1 MEFICIMTNN
11 KNISL
16 IIRLYFGIICSM
28 IMTSCGL
35 FESNDDFSDKDGA
48 EKVYVAL
55 QGLNKIGIININS
68 GEVEEIDIN
77 YHSVDCSGFNNVT
90 DCANNGCMWH
100 DMGEMNSHC
109 MSHGDSHSNHA
120 PHFISIDQSNKYWFV
135 TTMMSGW
142 VGRYSLNTGN
152 LIDKIF
158 VGDSPALMAIDE
170 NKQILYVS
178 RMMLMEDGQ
187 HGAQTSFIQTIDY
200 SDPEKM
206 VFKEPLD
213 ATIQGP
219 HAVAINS
226 DGSELYTATFEGDW
240 LYQFMLEENNIRY
253 TIPLETGYSLD
264 INDPYPTKRMK
275 PVQAVLVEDSLL
287 ILSCSAG
294 KWVDNSGIWH
304 DIPGQVHLW
313 NVSSQPMERKDT
325 FLFNW
330 DSRPWHLIES
340 PTSNRVFVVL
350 KGEDYDIYPNSD
362 GVACLSYTSE
372 GMINDEPEWITRSV
386 NFEELHGIDISDDG
400 MTLFVSGFVD
410 GKLHVLDAFSGELK
424 ESIYLGPRL
433 ETQAAGVKYLRQN

>member
-1 MEFICIMTNN
+1 MKHM
-11 KNISL
+11 
-16 IIRLYFGIICSM
+16 YFGIICSIM
-28 IMTSCGL
+28 MTSCGL
-35 FESNDDFSDKDGA
+35 FESNNDFSDTDSA
-48 EKVYVAL
+48 DKVYVAL
-55 QGLNKIGIININS
+55 QGLDKIGIVNINS
-68 GEVEEIDIN
+68 GVVEEIEIN

-109 MSHGDSHSNHA
+109 LSHGVSNA
-120 PHFISIDQSNKYWFV
+120 PHFIAIDYTNSYWFV

-142 VGRYSLNTGN
+142 VGRYSLNTGD
-152 LIDKIF
+152 LIDTIF

-170 NKQILYVS
+170 NKSILYVS
-178 RMMLMEDGQ
+178 RMMLMGSNQ
-187 HGAQTSFIQTIDY
+187 HGSQTSFIQTIDY

-206 VFKEPLD
+206 ELKEPLD

-226 DGSELYTATFEGDW
+226 DGSKLFTSTFEGDW
-240 LYQFMLEENNIRY
+240 LYKFMLEDNYIRY
-253 TIPLETGYSLD
+253 EVPLETGYSED

-275 PVQAVLVEDSLL
+275 PVQAILVEDSLL

-294 KWVDNSGIWH
+294 KWHDIYSGITH
-304 DIPGQVHLW
+304 EIPGQVHVW
-313 NVSSQPMERKDT
+313 NVNSEPMERKDT
-325 FLFNW
+325 FHFNW

-372 GMINDEPEWITRSV
+372 GMINDEHEWITREEI
-386 NFEELHGIDISDDG
+386 FEELHGIDISDDG
-400 MTLFVSGFVD
+400 MTLYVSGFVD
-410 GKLHVLDAFSGELK
+410 GKLHVLDASSGELK
-424 ESIYLGPRL
+424 KSISLGPQL